1 MFTGIIEDV
10 GRLIQ
15 QRRSPAGAA
24 LRVGTGL
31 PVEEIRAGDSIA
43 VNGVCLTVTG
53 IETGWFEADMSHETL
68 EATTLG
74 ALRQGDAVHLE
85 QALALGGRL
94 GGHLVFGHVDGV
106 GELVSRRPR
115 GANLDLEILAPGT
128 VAPFLVAKGS
138 VAVDGV
144 SLTVNDPA
152 GARFRVTLVPH
163 TLAGTVLGERRPG
176 DRLNLE
182 GDILGKY
189 VKHFVDGMRGSGLD
203 ERFLVEHGFGQGD

>member
-94 GGHLVFGHVDGV
+94 GGRGDGAGALFQAGGLLGDPGLLGGEF
-106 GELVSRRPR
+106 GELLLHRLDLLGLGGVLHQGLLGLLQGGGHLGQALLRELQLADLAAGKDELERENGLLNQRSRRSISANAGRTSPSPR
-115 GANLDLEILAPGT
+115 AH
-128 VAPFLVAKGS
+128 S
-138 VAVDGV
+138 
-144 SLTVNDPA
+144 
-152 GARFRVTLVPH
+152 R
-163 TLAGTVLGERRPG
+163 
-176 DRLNLE
+176 
-182 GDILGKY
+182 
-189 VKHFVDGMRGSGLD
+189 
-203 ERFLVEHGFGQGD
+203 